1 MPLSRL
7 ENFLVNTD
15 GNILYVNPSDLD
27 ATDSFDNKGNSLT
40 RPFATIQRALL
51 EAARF
56 AYQIGENNDKYD
68 KTTILLYPGT
78 HYIDNRPGYYIKDNS
93 GTVAWYDNQ
102 GNSQTNPPIELTINS
117 VVDLNNSDNILHKFN
132 SVDGGVVVPKGT
144 SIVGLDLRKT
154 KVRPLYVPD
163 PTKNN
168 IDAADYVARSA
179 IFRVTGGCYFWQF
192 SIFDSDRGVYYNPA
206 NFGLKANPALSHH
219 KLTVFEYADG
229 INPKDLTSLTDLQMY
244 YYKVMNAYGDD
255 TGNRKITNYPGS
267 TDFQPNNPEYKIVGD
282 LRTTNLEIKKA
293 TANGSLATVETTVA
307 HGLTID
313 DTVRITG
320 ISSGWYNGGKI
331 VTATGPVGA
340 GVAATTF
347 SYQLPATPTSLSEQP
362 SAAQVIVETDN
373 VTGAS
378 PYVFNC
384 SLRSTY
390 GMCGLHADGD
400 KATGFKSMVVA
411 QFTGIGLQKDDNAFL
426 IYNKSSGDYKDSNA
440 TAATNL
446 PLYVNQDAV
455 YKPDYSNYHIKASN
469 SAFIQA
475 VSVFAIGFSDHFLS
489 ESGSDQSI
497 TNSNSNFGA
506 KSLISKGFR
515 KVAFPR
521 DDTGYVTHI
530 VPPKDI
536 QEEESNV
543 VWTLLDIAK
552 TRAEI
557 ATNQSSRIYLLGA
570 TDESNPPSNISSGYK
585 IGARKGDR
593 VYLTWTNR
601 NNVTATH
608 SSPILMQ
615 PAENGVNSSTG
626 TGQDNTPSESAEK
639 VYAVDSIDTANN
651 ILDFGTGINHTFVN
665 GESVTIYSDT
675 GEMPDGL
682 ENETLYYVIASSSI
696 GATKIKLAKSLNKV
710 ASNTAVEIENTNGG
724 RISVISRV
732 TDKLPGDSGHPV
744 QWDSSSN
751 NWFFYSTNG
760 TSDNEI
766 VMQLANNQDNTDD
779 ITANNSATYVR
790 RKSETRD
797 LKDRIYKLRYVIPKE
812 YTGAKIA
819 KAPAKNYVL
828 QESSTNIF
836 DDADGTLDSLLKN
849 RNTRVISGISTATS
863 TDLTATVTT
872 EDVHRLSVGDR
883 VWVRGV
889 TSSLYTDSNAKDGYN
904 GYFYVKST
912 PTTKT
917 FTVTIPKRAGD
928 FTNNTNDRS
937 TANLVAKL
945 PIFSRNE
952 YDTSYTIEDVETVQE
967 YITDQQDGIYYL
979 TTLIGNVS
987 PNVAQFVDRKYKQ
1000 NIENLYPTVDVDNLD
1015 VDPHQSISY
1024 ANKTPL
1030 GRVDVNDSLNS
1041 ITKEGVVEY
1050 LKDNRV
1056 GYAVTGAE
1064 GQNNGTATLYS
1075 AVNHNLNSI
1084 VTLGAI
1090 SGTNSGYGDT
1100 TRYNVPLINEAGG
1113 KGVSQGATAKVTSSG
1128 GAVTAIEIMD
1138 GGSAYV
1144 TTGAGSTLAITGG
1157 NSNNAVVTVS
1167 AIDQVVGNVVQVTG
1181 VGTDTN
1187 RTNSAYNGLYKIAS
1201 VPTENTITYDTG
1213 DTNPGV
1219 YTSFPQKGMFFA
1231 LDEAISISSIA
1242 GIAGTD
1248 KVGIATVVATSHHG
1262 LSVGNKVKIVGVT
1275 GSSASTYNQDFIVQ
1289 GIIPGSNQASTQF
1302 TIKTTAPNLPV
1313 AQAAAVGSQIYKY
1326 GISATG
1332 ESSSL
1337 ETEKI
1342 SGRLLNLSTS
1352 IQTKLKSAVAKPT
1365 SGNIDNFGID
1375 IDSSVG
1381 ILVGDF
1387 LQIDNEIVRVKKV
1400 VDGDTVNVFRGVLGT
1415 KPETHLIDSK
1425 VKKIKVIP
1433 SEVRRFSSIRASGH
1447 TFEYLGYGP
1456 GNYSTALPQKQ
1467 TKQITAAAELLA
1479 ISTEEKGGVVFYSGM
1494 NDRGEF
1500 FSGER
1505 VQAKENYL
1513 GADISDLS
1521 AVFDDVYIRN
1531 TLRVGGGPNKL
1542 LPSEFRGPVNFTNKI
1557 TSSAKDGIEAIKL
1570 LLKGNINQPPSFQVG
1585 EDGNPSLIVEEST
1598 QNVGIKK
1605 ASPAYELDVNGTVR
1619 ANKYQNFAL
1628 EDLPTPANSDGG
1640 DVQANTHNT
1649 FARNRFLKVNNLG
1662 DSYELVDAHEV
1673 DSFALRSFGIS
1684 NDPTVYIGTG
1694 TTVSSKAVITGINTS
1709 NFYVGEKVKLFGV
1722 TKTGNTDAAIPCV
1735 RCTAATVGD
1744 TSISPIKTYNYWV
1757 AQYKLADGRVGI
1769 ASAVNNGLG
1778 INHQDIGN
1786 LNGTNFNALTL
1797 ARNEDHGLLIYRQ
1810 IQNGASGVSTTRTQA
1825 RLIAILGSKEIADG
1839 GGGTANIE
1847 WKDYGTFSKTNW
1859 AKKGDLN
1866 EFLPSDFTGDN
1877 AIWDNTNKVAAEG
1890 SVNVGHQIHFPN
1902 IPSNNGLPTQL
1913 TLRDSVMGPSED
1925 VNTGNP
1931 EGGRRRGWSIDEV
1944 VAVGVESITL
1954 SQQYDYNG
1962 TVGFGTNNAVKVV
1975 HDSTAGFRKAVT
1987 SVQASGSN
1995 YLSIPSGTYYTN
2007 ELLIPSNFTLEGRGK
2022 NSIIKKQFFGND
2034 AKDGYGPSTSI
2045 FTDATTGGVDI
2056 PVTGNFVGIGTTMAS
2071 ATVEPKD
2078 VTISNITIDGNNHNN
2093 IIYSDS
2099 NYMLYCRYAKS
2110 SLIKDVELRNSSGDG
2125 LYLDGSTRVS
2135 VENSTIVDGC
2145 LQDNIAFKPLVS
2157 TGSTS
2162 TRVNDSLFENY
2173 PGSVDVSG
2181 STVVS
2186 TGGNIIRNCGAG
2198 LDAYATGKIT
2208 TTNNILLGPSDEWLP
2223 SPDIYDS
2230 DWNSINLNV
2239 SITEDQS
2246 DFYGPEMLYVEDGV
2260 PKDLKNIP
2268 LITAG
2273 IGTLINVNQAGL
2285 QPSLT
2290 PHFVD
2295 FEIPT
2300 VASDGNQIDMEH
2312 GYIQLK
2318 LSSSTITEKLTVN
2331 GDGLIG
2337 ISSHL
2342 GYEVVGTEF
2351 LDKPV
2356 GYTTYVGIATGK
2368 WGTQVYDSNAGTA
2381 NTCYWVHLNDVNQF
2395 NGISVNDI
2403 VQLKDHSANPPL
2415 TSYKFIV
2422 EEKNKFAGIGTMRLA
2437 PIKVLSNDN
2446 AAFPV
2451 YSVVANSG
2459 NTSRPA
2465 DSAGTYEVSNTT
2477 TSGSGTGAEF
2487 SVSVNVAGEAT
2498 VIITSCGTGYVIGD
2512 TITITNAKL
2521 GGVAGG
2527 SNLVL
2532 TLKYTIAVTSGATDA
2547 SRTAGTY
2554 AVTTIT
2560 TSGSGTGAEFS
2571 VSVDS
2576 GGNATLTITSYG
2588 SGYATGDTITIA
2600 GSQIG
2605 GGANLVLKVDPNSD
2619 NVVTTFNEP
2628 TNILTNNNTGLA
2640 NGPKGGYISIKKTFV
2655 IAKGRVGVS

>member
-78 HYIDNRPGYYIKDNS
+78 HYIDNRPGYYIKNNS
-93 GTVAWYDNQ
+93 GTVGWYDNQ
-102 GNSQTNPPIELTINS
+102 GNPQTNPAVELTINS
-117 VVDLNNSDNILHKFN
+117 VVDLNNSDNILAKYN

-229 INPKDLTSLTDLQMY
+229 INTKDLTSLTDLQMY

-282 LRTTNLEIKKA
+282 LRTTNLDIKKA

-378 PYVFNC
+378 PYIFNC

-400 KATGFKSMVVA
+400 TATGFKSMVVA

-455 YKPDYSNYHIKASN
+455 YKPEYSNYHIKASN

-515 KVAFPR
+515 KVSFPR

-536 QEEESNV
+536 QEDETNV
-543 VWTLLDIAK
+543 IWTLLDIAK
-552 TRAEI
+552 TRANI
-557 ATNQSSRIYLLGA
+557 TTNQSSRIYLLGA

-601 NNVTATH
+601 NNVTATQ

-626 TGQDNTPSESAEK
+626 TGQNNTPSESAEK
-639 VYAVDSIDTANN
+639 VYVVDSIDTSSNE
-651 ILDFGTGINHTFVN
+651 LDFGTGINHTFVN

-682 ENETLYYVIASSSI
+682 ENQTLYYVIASSSI

-710 ASNTAVEIENTNGG
+710 AANTAVEIENTNGG

-751 NWFFYSTNG
+751 NWFFYSTNNILD
-760 TSDNEI
+760 TDNQI
-766 VMQLANNQDNTDD
+766 VNQLATNQDNTDD
-779 ITANNSATYVR
+779 ITANNSATYVT

-797 LKDRIYKLRYVIPKE
+797 LKDRIYKLRYVIPKD

-836 DDADGTLDSLLKN
+836 DDADGDLDNLLKN

-872 EDVHRLSVGDR
+872 EDVHKLSVGDR

-952 YDTSYTIEDVETVQE
+952 YDTSYTIEDVETIQE
-967 YITDQQDGIYYL
+967 YISDQQDGIYYL

-987 PNVAQFVDRKYKQ
+987 PNVAQFVDRNYKQ
-1000 NIENLYPTVDVDNLD
+1000 NVENLYPTVDVDNLD
-1015 VDPHQSISY
+1015 VDPHQAISY

-1064 GQNNGTATLYS
+1064 GLNNGTATLYS
-1075 AVNHNLNSI
+1075 ASNHNLNSI
-1084 VTLGAI
+1084 VTLGSI
-1090 SGTNSGYGDT
+1090 SGTNSGYGAT
-1100 TRYNVPLINEAGG
+1100 TRYNVPLINEVGG
-1113 KGVSQGATAKVTSSG
+1113 KGVSQGITAKVTSSG

-1138 GGSAYV
+1138 GGSAV
-1144 TTGAGSTLAITGG
+1144 SAGSTLAISGG

-1167 AIDQVVGNVVQVTG
+1167 AIDQVVGNVVQVIG
-1181 VGTDTN
+1181 VGTDKN

-1201 VPTENTITYDTG
+1201 VPSANTITYDTG

-1219 YTSFPQKGMFFA
+1219 YTSFPQKGMFTV
-1231 LDEAISISSIA
+1231 LDGLINIHSIA

-1248 KVGIATVVATSHHG
+1248 KVGIATVLATSHHG
-1262 LSVGNKVKIVGVT
+1262 LSVGNKVKIVGLPNEAD
-1275 GSSASTYNQDFIVQ
+1275 SPYNQDFIVQ
-1289 GIIPGSNQASTQF
+1289 GIIPGSNQASTSF

-1313 AQAAAVGSQIYKY
+1313 SQAAAVGSHIYKY

-1352 IQTKLKSAVAKPT
+1352 ISTAIKNSSITNTQVR
-1365 SGNIDNFGID
+1365 ID
-1375 IDSSVG
+1375 IDSTVG
-1381 ILVGDF
+1381 ILVGDY
-1387 LQIDNEIVRVKKV
+1387 LQIDNEVVRVKKV
-1400 VDGDTVNVFRGVLGT
+1400 VDGDTVDLFRGVLGT
-1415 KPETHLIDSK
+1415 KPETHLVDSK

-1505 VQAKENYL
+1505 VQPKENYL

-1570 LLKGNINQPPSFQVG
+1570 LLKGNINQSPSFQVG
-1585 EDGNPSLIVEEST
+1585 DDGNPSLIVEEST

-1673 DSFALRSFGIS
+1673 DSYALRSFGIS

-1694 TTVSSKAVITGINTS
+1694 TTNLTTNKAVITGINTS

-1722 TKTGNTDAAIPCV
+1722 TKTGNTDGAIPCV

-1744 TSISPIKTYNYWV
+1744 VSSATKTYNYWV

-1778 INHQDIGN
+1778 INHQEIGN
-1786 LNGTNFNALTL
+1786 LNGSNFNTLTL
-1797 ARNEDHGLLIYRQ
+1797 ARNQDHGLLVYRQ

-1839 GGGTANIE
+1839 GGGTSNIE
-1847 WKDYGTFSKTNW
+1847 WKDYGTFSKTDW

-1866 EFLPSDFTGDN
+1866 EYLPSDFTGDN
-1877 AIWDNTNKVAAEG
+1877 AIWDTANKVAAEG

-1913 TLRDSVMGPSED
+1913 TLRDSVISD
-1925 VNTGNP
+1925 SSGNP
-1931 EGGRRRGWSIDEV
+1931 QGGRRRGWSIDEV
-1944 VAVGVESITL
+1944 VGVGVESITV

-1962 TVGFGTNNAVKVV
+1962 TVGFGTNDAVKVV

-2034 AKDGYGPSTSI
+2034 AKDGYGPSDVT
-2045 FTDATTGGVDI
+2045 FANATTGGADI
-2056 PVTGNFVGIGTTMAS
+2056 PVTGNFVGIGTDMTGGLM
-2071 ATVEPKD
+2071 EPKD

-2093 IIYSDS
+2093 VIFSDS

-2110 SLIKDVELRNSSGDG
+2110 TLIKDVELRNSTGDG

-2318 LSSSTITEKLTVN
+2318 LSSTTITEKLTV
-2331 GDGLIG
+2331 DGLGVTG
-2337 ISSHL
+2337 ISSDL

-2415 TSYKFIV
+2415 TSYKFLV
-2422 EEKNKFAGIGTMRLA
+2422 EEKNKFAGIGTIRLA
-2437 PIKVLSNDN
+2437 PIKVFSNDK

-2451 YSVVANSG
+2451 YTVTSNGAAAN
-2459 NTSRPA
+2459 NRT
-2465 DSAGTYEVSNTT
+2465 AGTYEVTGTSTNG
-2477 TSGSGTGAEF
+2477 SGSGAEF
-2487 SVSVNVAGEAT
+2487 SVVVASDGTPT
-2498 VIITSCGTGYVIGD
+2498 VTITSCGTGYANGN
-2512 TITITNAKL
+2512 TITITDAKL
-2521 GGVAGG
+2521 GGGG
-2527 SNLVL
+2527 AASVVL
-2532 TLKYTIAVTSGATDA
+2532 TV
-2547 SRTAGTY
+2547 
-2554 AVTTIT
+2554 
-2560 TSGSGTGAEFS
+2560 
-2571 VSVDS
+2571 
-2576 GGNATLTITSYG
+2576 
-2588 SGYATGDTITIA
+2588 
-2600 GSQIG
+2600 
-2605 GGANLVLKVDPNSD
+2605 ANLVVI
-2619 NVVTTFNEP
+2619 FNEP